1 MKKTV
6 NLIWRKK
13 IDKLAVFC
21 YLNLKIYLHFYN
33 KQIDYKFVDIV
44 DVIGFNN
51 SLEIIND
58 ICKLL
63 LRLVALKSS
72 NDEAF

>member
-21 YLNLKIYLHFYN
+21 YLNLKIHLHFYN

-44 DVIGFNN
+44 GVIGFNN

-72 NDEAF
+72 NDKAF